1 MLRWDSRS
9 RLARE
14 SDRAQEKNVA
24 QRQWV
29 FGVTLWVI
37 VLAEAVLW
45 YWQIETWVLIVI
57 PLLWVG
63 LLIHNNSLLIL
74 HELWEIN
81 DQLAGRKDEFRNLI
95 LNRKPSTQE

>member
-14 SDRAQEKNVA
+14 SDKAQEKNVA

-29 FGVTLWVI
+29 FGVTLWTI
-37 VLAEAVLW
+37 VLLEAALW
-45 YWQIETWVLIVI
+45 YWQIETWILVVI
-57 PLLWVG
+57 PLLWLG
-63 LLIHNNSLLIL
+63 LLIHSNSLLIL

-95 LNRKPSTQE
+95 VNRNPSIEE